1 MRIWLK
7 LLVKDFR
14 RIKWP
19 TSSKLVKYFILTI
32 IFVALA
38 TGFLFSVD
46 FLFTKLWDAIHIG
59 ING

>member
-1 MRIWLK
+1 MKVWLK

-14 RIKWP
+14 RINWP
-19 TSSKLVKYFILTI
+19 KSKKLVKYFILTL
-32 IFVALA
+32 IFVSLA

-46 FLFTKLWDAIHIG
+46 FLFTKLWDMLRIG